1 MLFEFYFNDLFFQEY
16 VFNWIPVFFI
26 FSSDFF
32 YDDFFFES
40 IFDLSAG
47 TFPFSYGWIRK
58 GVANRGKQFGSLRSR
73 ATEIEFYAERRY

>member
-1 MLFEFYFNDLFFQEY
+1 MIFFFKNMFLIKFQ
-16 VFNWIPVFFI
+16 FFLSFRPI
-26 FSSDFF
+26 SSTMI
-32 YDDFFFES
+32 FFFES

-58 GVANRGKQFGSLRSR
+58 GVANRGKQFGSLRSH

>member
-1 MLFEFYFNDLFFQEY
+1 MIFFFKNMFLIKFQ
-16 VFNWIPVFFI
+16 FFFI

-40 IFDLSAG
+40 IFDLSVG

>member
-1 MLFEFYFNDLFFQEY
+1 MIFFFKNMFLIEFQFFLS
-16 VFNWIPVFFI
+16 FRPI
-26 FSSDFF
+26 SSTMI
-32 YDDFFFES
+32 FFFES

>member
-1 MLFEFYFNDLFFQEY
+1 M
-16 VFNWIPVFFI
+16 I
-26 FSSDFF
+26 
-32 YDDFFFES
+32 FFFKNMFLIKFQFFLS
-40 IFDLSAG
+40 FRPISSTMIFFFDLSAG

>member
-1 MLFEFYFNDLFFQEY
+1 MIFFFKNMFLIKFQ
-16 VFNWIPVFFI
+16 FFLSFRPI
-26 FSSDFF
+26 SSTMI
-32 YDDFFFES
+32 FFFES

>member
-1 MLFEFYFNDLFFQEY
+1 MIFFFKNMFLIKFQ
-16 VFNWIPVFFI
+16 FFLSFRPISSTMI
-26 FSSDFF
+26 F
-32 YDDFFFES
+32 FFFES

>member
-1 MLFEFYFNDLFFQEY
+1 MIFFFKNMFLIKFQ
-16 VFNWIPVFFI
+16 FFLSFRPI
-26 FSSDFF
+26 SFTMI
-32 YDDFFFES
+32 FFFES

-73 ATEIEFYAERRY
+73 ATEIESYAERRY